1 MVFRTRCLFL
11 VFVGHVIS
19 VAMLFAPS
27 TVAIAENRLFP
38 AGLPQ
43 SQWKQF
49 DAVGYANSVAGVVYR
64 TGQDLVCGLP
74 LGAVDTGC
82 VDLELDGTFG
92 YMTNYNSHVPR
103 RGKVDLPFLGLTVGD
118 KAWVLSTRKFPGAT
132 SAESIDYWGHFPI
145 VDLEYQTTAPV
156 DVGLRA
162 WAPFIVGD
170 EAVSNTPG
178 AVFEVHLR
186 NPTKTVQQGSVVFSF
201 PGPTDGE
208 SGSTT
213 YTHKQLDTS
222 SAKGWL
228 VGGNNGELAVGVIG
242 STTPRVGGSLGADGA
257 AWGKIAQQLP
267 LRTDADSGV
276 SLAAHYTL
284 QPGASKVVRFVA
296 AWYFPT
302 WKGAGTNDFS
312 TVDWGDQKH
321 WYTPDYSKR
330 TPEGSDTTYHHMF
343 ASRYRDAAEVAER
356 LAQDHTQLLGRIIA
370 WQEVLYQE
378 EDMPIWLQ
386 DSLVNIL
393 HLITECG
400 MWAQAGSIGD
410 WCKPEDG
417 VFGMNES
424 PRDCPQIECIPC
436 SFYGNQPLVYFYP
449 KLAMSTM
456 RAYINYMTYDGAA
469 PWVFGGCTA
478 RSEPSGARN
487 ERHLPTAACAM
498 NVPCRGYQTT
508 TNGISFVAMADRLWV
523 SSGYD
528 QEILQELYPWVKKN
542 TIYTMTLRAEEG
554 PDGVVSMPTGNV
566 GTEWFEHCQWKG
578 IVAHVGGLHLA
589 QLRIAE
595 RMAEESGDT
604 NFVAMC
610 RMWFDE
616 GSKSMEKHLWN
627 GRYYINF
634 FEPSTDEKS
643 DLIFSYQ
650 LDGEWITDFHGLPYC
665 FPKDRVQ
672 TALATIREVN
682 SRHSDIG
689 FLSFLNADGSPASG
703 GEGVMKTWYDPFAFF
718 NAELF
723 MLAMNYMYEGQVE
736 FGLPLAEKCMNS
748 IVCKHLHTWDMPNM
762 IRGDTGEVTFGKDY
776 YQMLMLWSLPAAV
789 KGQDMGGPTREGGLV
804 ARMIAAAN

>member
-1 MVFRTRCLFL
+1 
-11 VFVGHVIS
+11 
-19 VAMLFAPS
+19 
-27 TVAIAENRLFP
+27 
-38 AGLPQ
+38 
-43 SQWKQF
+43 
-49 DAVGYANSVAGVVYR
+49 
-64 TGQDLVCGLP
+64 
-74 LGAVDTGC
+74 
-82 VDLELDGTFG
+82 
-92 YMTNYNSHVPR
+92 
-103 RGKVDLPFLGLTVGD
+103 
-118 KAWVLSTRKFPGAT
+118 
-132 SAESIDYWGHFPI
+132 
-145 VDLEYQTTAPV
+145 
-156 DVGLRA
+156 
-162 WAPFIVGD
+162 
-170 EAVSNTPG
+170 
-178 AVFEVHLR
+178 
-186 NPTKTVQQGSVVFSF
+186 
-201 PGPTDGE
+201 
-208 SGSTT
+208 
-213 YTHKQLDTS
+213 
-222 SAKGWL
+222 
-228 VGGNNGELAVGVIG
+228 
-242 STTPRVGGSLGADGA
+242 
-257 AWGKIAQQLP
+257 
-267 LRTDADSGV
+267 
-276 SLAAHYTL
+276 
-284 QPGASKVVRFVA
+284 
-296 AWYFPT
+296 
-302 WKGAGTNDFS
+302 
-312 TVDWGDQKH
+312 
-321 WYTPDYSKR
+321 
-330 TPEGSDTTYHHMF
+330 MF
-343 ASRYRDAAEVAER
+343 ASRYHDAAEVAER
-356 LAQDHTQLLGRIIA
+356 LAQDHTQLLARIIA
-370 WQEVLYQE
+370 WQQVLYQE

-400 MWAQAGSIGD
+400 MWAQADSIGD

-523 SSGYD
+523 SRGYD
-528 QEILQELYPWVKKN
+528 QEILKELYPWVKKN

-595 RMAEESGDT
+595 RMAEESGDK
-604 NFVAMC
+604 NFAAMC

-634 FEPSTDEKS
+634 FEPSTNEKS

-703 GEGVMKTWYDPFAFF
+703 GEGVMKDWYDPFAFF

-789 KGQDMGGPTREGGLV
+789 KGQDMGGPTREDGLV
-804 ARMIAAAN
+804 TRMITAAN